1 MERILSLQCKGFS
14 NFAHKILHFVSKY
27 SAIKYNKWLHFVT
40 VSTLYSGKQKKEF
53 QQLRTLNVQSFVE
66 INKSYLMF

>member
-1 MERILSLQCKGFS
+1 MERILSLHCKGFS

-40 VSTLYSGKQKKEF
+40 VSTLYSGKQKKRISTIENF
-53 QQLRTLNVQSFVE
+53 KCSKFCGN
-66 INKSYLMF
+66 